1 MKGPSLNEFILRR
14 TGKTWDAITPAN
26 ASIKDIDEKA
36 VKYFLQKAL
45 KSNRITP
52 GAAKEDTITLLK
64 NLHLVNDEGNP
75 KNAALLL
82 FSHNPQ
88 KYFTTSYFKIGK
100 FGESDADLR
109 FQDIVEGN
117 LIEMADKVMD
127 ILRSKYLVSP
137 IRYEGL
143 QRIEELEYPEPALRE
158 AILNSI
164 VHKNY
169 TGPGIQLSVYDNKIV
184 LWNPGRLPDELS
196 VEILKDKH
204 PSYPRNNNIAEVFF
218 KAGYIEAWGR
228 GIFMI
233 MDTCRKAGLPEPAIE
248 EVAGG
253 IQITFLKNTLP
264 GEYFKKFKLNE
275 RQIKA
280 LEFVKEKGSITNTA
294 YQTINNTT
302 KKTSTR
308 DLQDLVEKGLLEKS
322 GTTGKG
328 TFYTASKQK

>member
-1 MKGPSLNEFILRR
+1 MRR

-164 VHKNY
+164 LCKFSHNMAYVN
-169 TGPGIQLSVYDNKIV
+169 Q
-184 LWNPGRLPDELS
+184 
-196 VEILKDKH
+196 
-204 PSYPRNNNIAEVFF
+204 NI
-218 KAGYIEAWGR
+218 
-228 GIFMI
+228 M
-233 MDTCRKAGLPEPAIE
+233 
-248 EVAGG
+248 
-253 IQITFLKNTLP
+253 
-264 GEYFKKFKLNE
+264 
-275 RQIKA
+275 
-280 LEFVKEKGSITNTA
+280 
-294 YQTINNTT
+294 
-302 KKTSTR
+302 
-308 DLQDLVEKGLLEKS
+308 
-322 GTTGKG
+322 
-328 TFYTASKQK
+328 

>member
-1 MKGPSLNEFILRR
+1 MILSKNEFENLDNVPESQNIEYKSSWRDEYLKWICGFANTNGGKLYIGINDKEEIVGIDNYHELLEQLPNKFRDHLGVYAEVNLLAEDHKHYLEIIVPRYDVPISFRSKYYVRTGTTLQELKGPSLNEFILRR

-127 ILRSKYLVSP
+127 ILRSK
-137 IRYEGL
+137 
-143 QRIEELEYPEPALRE
+143 
-158 AILNSI
+158 
-164 VHKNY
+164 
-169 TGPGIQLSVYDNKIV
+169 
-184 LWNPGRLPDELS
+184 
-196 VEILKDKH
+196 
-204 PSYPRNNNIAEVFF
+204 
-218 KAGYIEAWGR
+218 
-228 GIFMI
+228 
-233 MDTCRKAGLPEPAIE
+233 
-248 EVAGG
+248 
-253 IQITFLKNTLP
+253 
-264 GEYFKKFKLNE
+264 
-275 RQIKA
+275 
-280 LEFVKEKGSITNTA
+280 
-294 YQTINNTT
+294 
-302 KKTSTR
+302 
-308 DLQDLVEKGLLEKS
+308 
-322 GTTGKG
+322 
-328 TFYTASKQK
+328 